1 MSQKSVKARKIRRI
15 SHPRGANGDEGSL
28 LVLEIIGFPT
38 ATLPCESASV
48 NINWRPIKPL
58 GHPGEIKGQKSV
70 KPKQLFAS
78 HKNAIA
84 NSLHAEW
91 EELK

>member
-1 MSQKSVKARKIRRI
+1 MSQKSVKAARYAEL
-15 SHPRGANGDEGSL
+15 SSSSSQPRQRVSP
-28 LVLEIIGFPT
+28 VLGIIGFPR

-48 NINWRPIKPL
+48 NINWRPIMPL

>member
-15 SHPRGANGDEGSL
+15 VILEEPTATKDL
-28 LVLEIIGFPT
+28 PILEIIGFPT

-48 NINWRPIKPL
+48 NINWRPIMPL
-58 GHPGEIKGQKSV
+58 GHPREIKGQKFV
-70 KPKQLFAS
+70 KPKKLFAG

-84 NSLHAEW
+84 NSLQAEW